1 MTLRPRTSV
10 LLVARP
16 SAAACVLDSPSIRR
30 RRRSRPRRYVHPP
43 SALPYSRPSAGA
55 TRVRVPPVVAATS
68 SDHSLPRQQLA
79 QSRGSRGACGRGR
92 NRANRGERRGAA
104 APSPADGPR
113 ERVTCHRRPRAQ
125 RTLAPSR
132 LCLRFLNSRRPGE
145 GAPLSQRM
153 GTRRRRRWTGSEQRR
168 RRRRMDGELGT
179 RAMADGRATR
189 RTDIRGRSVTKLRK
203 FAC

>member
-125 RTLAPSR
+125 RTSASRSASLPQRRGSAPSR
-132 LCLRFLNSRRPGE
+132 
-145 GAPLSQRM
+145 RM